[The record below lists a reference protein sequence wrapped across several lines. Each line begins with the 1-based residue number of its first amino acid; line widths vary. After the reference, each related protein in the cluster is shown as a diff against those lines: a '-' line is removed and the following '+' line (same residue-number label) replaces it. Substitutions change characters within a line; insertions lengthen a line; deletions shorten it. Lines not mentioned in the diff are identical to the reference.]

1 MEDDFKIWKGETLH
15 LGNQSKVF
23 KYFKWRRPPVE
34 DDLKILRVDYL
45 SNHLLDPTPILR
57 LRLDYQK

>member
-1 MEDDFKIWKGETLH
+1 MNKPYFVNH
-15 LGNQSKVF
+15 LQILEN
-23 KYFKWRRPPVE
+23 E

-45 SNHLLDPTPILR
+45 SNHLLDPTPILK